1 VTVDEAVVVAAVR
14 TPIGKYGGG
23 LANVPADRLA
33 ALVLDECVRRSG
45 VPPGEVDDVVLGHGY
60 QSGDTPNVA
69 RLAALRAGL
78 PDSIPGVTLD
88 RRCASG
94 LTAIG
99 VAAMAIAT
107 GTIDVA
113 LAGGVESMSNAEY
126 YLPGAARWGLPR
138 GPATLEDRIV
148 AARINATPIERY
160 GTIASNMVWAE
171 NIARKHHI
179 SRVDQDAWALRS
191 HRRAAAAWANGS
203 FVDECVSVPVSATIG
218 RSRSGPPRLF
228 ERDEHVRPDTTM
240 EALAALTAPLGGT
253 CTAGNSSG
261 ENDGAAALMLTSS
274 ARARRLGLESM
285 GTLRSFAAA
294 GVDPRYAGEA
304 VVPAVEKALAL
315 AGIALADV
323 GLIEINEAFGV
334 QLLANLKVLR
344 LSSHDHVNVNG
355 SGISLGHPIGCT
367 GARIMVTLLHEMRR
381 RRVRWGLAAL
391 CVGGGMG
398 YAAIVERPLES

>member
-1 VTVDEAVVVAAVR
+1 
-14 TPIGKYGGG
+14 
-23 LANVPADRLA
+23 
-33 ALVLDECVRRSG
+33 
-45 VPPGEVDDVVLGHGY
+45 
-60 QSGDTPNVA
+60 
-69 RLAALRAGL
+69 
-78 PDSIPGVTLD
+78 
-88 RRCASG
+88 
-94 LTAIG
+94 
-99 VAAMAIAT
+99 
-107 GTIDVA
+107 
-113 LAGGVESMSNAEY
+113 
-126 YLPGAARWGLPR
+126 
-138 GPATLEDRIV
+138 
-148 AARINATPIERY
+148 
-160 GTIASNMVWAE
+160 
-171 NIARKHHI
+171 
-179 SRVDQDAWALRS
+179 
-191 HRRAAAAWANGS
+191 
-203 FVDECVSVPVSATIG
+203 
-218 RSRSGPPRLF
+218 
-228 ERDEHVRPDTTM
+228 
-240 EALAALTAPLGGT
+240 
-253 CTAGNSSG
+253 
-261 ENDGAAALMLTSS
+261 MLTSS